1 MLDKHNDIDNIDS
14 ELNKFGGES
23 VWILLQTVQKPQI
36 I

>member
-1 MLDKHNDIDNIDS
+1 MLDKHNDIDS